1 MHRLILFLTLCLLAQ
16 SLNAAD
22 VASVPYPD
30 GWREW
35 RHVKSMV
42 LLPGHGLYEGL
53 GGVHHVYA
61 NKKALQGYQSG
72 RFPDG
77 AVIVV
82 DFFQEVAK
90 DSTIT
95 EGVRKVVA
103 VAHKDS
109 RKWKDTGGWGWEAF
123 PGGDRNQRAVGNNA
137 ASACF
142 QCHTAQKDRDY
153 VFSEPRD

>member
-1 MHRLILFLTLCLLAQ
+1 MKSLLSLLVCCLIAPLAH
-16 SLNAAD
+16 AD
-22 VASVPYPD
+22 DVSPVPYPD

-61 NKKALQGYQSG
+61 NKKAIEGYKKG
-72 RFPDG
+72 KFPDG

-82 DFFQEVAK
+82 DFLQEMAK
-90 DSTIT
+90 DHAIT
-95 EGVRKVVA
+95 EGARKVVA
-103 VAHKDS
+103 VAHKDNK
-109 RKWKDTGGWGWEAF
+109 RWKDTGGWGWEAF
-123 PGGDRNQRAVGNNA
+123 SGGDRSQPTVGNKA

-142 QCHTAQKDRDY
+142 QCHTGQKDRDY
-153 VFSEPRD
+153 VFSMTRD